1 MEAINITAYT
11 NDVSQIEA
19 VKAMLKAFKI
29 QFEVTKKT
37 EPYNPE
43 FVAKV
48 RKSEQELEE
57 GKFISLKQEDIKQ
70 FLGLWWH
77 IF

>member
-11 NDVSQIEA
+11 SDVSQIEA

-37 EPYNPE
+37 ESYNPE
-43 FVAKV
+43 FVAKIKESQQQV
-48 RKSEQELEE
+48 KE
-57 GKFISLKQEDIKQ
+57 GKVTRIEKEDLKD
-70 FLGLWWH
+70 FLGL
-77 IF
+77 

>member
-11 NDVSQIEA
+11 SDAAQIEA
-19 VKAMLKAFKI
+19 IKAVLKALKI
-29 QFEVTKKT
+29 QFEVTKDT
-37 EPYNPE
+37 PYSPD

-48 RKSEQELEE
+48 RKSEQEFEE
-57 GKFISLKQEDIKQ
+57 GNFISLKQEDIKQ